1 MLAPLFFLGVTAFAA
16 LYASLPAQFP
26 ANRVLL
32 LTAHPDDECLFFAPT
47 LLSLVHHD
55 VYSLTLSTGNADGL
69 GHLRRRELHG
79 SLDILGVAPDR
90 QWIVDHPHLQDNIT
104 QYWDSALIADV
115 VRPYILQHNIDTI
128 LTFDD
133 HGVSGH
139 PNHQSLPSAVRELI
153 RSHNSSPP
161 QLFTLVS
168 VPLTAKYIGVVSPL
182 LAKATR
188 YFHSPSP
195 VFVSGMRE
203 YWRAIQ
209 AMRQHKSQLVWFRYL
224 YVLFSRYMWVNEWV
238 MV

>member
-1 MLAPLFFLGVTAFAA
+1 MLALLFFLGVATFAT
-16 LYASLPAQFP
+16 LYAPLLTQFP
-26 ANRVLL
+26 ATRVLL

-69 GHLRRRELHG
+69 GHLRRH
-79 SLDILGVAPDR
+79 ILGVAPDR
-90 QWIVDHPHLQDNIT
+90 QWIVDHPNLQDNIT
-104 QYWDSALIADV
+104 QYWDSALVAQV
-115 VRPYILQHNIDTI
+115 VRPYILQHDIDTI

-139 PNHQSLPSAVRELI
+139 PNHQSLPSAIRELI
-153 RSHNSSPP
+153 RSYNSSSP

-168 VPLTAKYIGVVSPL
+168 VPLTVKYIGVVSPL

-209 AMRQHKSQLVWFRYL
+209 AMRKHKSQLVWFRYL